1 VSGVAGNV
9 YTLSFAKQ
17 ASKGTP
23 ALASTGYKLK
33 LTGGDLAPDR
43 QLLTLQ
49 ETDATRQQGQTVVVG
64 ARIMGTPEWYVRP
77 ADFGLFAYAALGA
90 TAVTGTAA
98 PYTHTNTPANSPPY
112 LTVWKNIGNGLII
125 DQYNDVRV
133 STLEISGGAGQAVAC
148 KADFMG
154 LGAVMGATD
163 NTTAVVSDDP
173 FTYPEVAFSL
183 GGSVPAT
190 TEQFTITINNNAD
203 FIQADNSLT
212 PYDVVLGRL
221 EVTGSFTYLLQSDA
235 DYRSFHTGTSGGT
248 AMSTTLFEEAIGVT
262 MTAGADVID
271 VEMAGAAFTAYPV
284 PPDVSGKPIRV
295 AATFSSLPQ
304 VAIAD
309 YISIAVTNSVAT
321 Y

>member
-1 VSGVAGNV
+1 MSGVAGNV
-9 YTLSFAKQ
+9 YTLSFARQ
-17 ASKGTP
+17 SAKGT
-23 ALASTGYKLK
+23 AAGAGTGFKLK

-64 ARIMGTPEWYVRP
+64 ARIQGTPEWYVRP

-90 TAVTGTAA
+90 NSDSGPGPYIHAA
-98 PYTHTNTPANSPPY
+98 TPANSPPY
-112 LTVWKNIGNGLII
+112 LTAWKNIGAGLII
-125 DQYNDVRV
+125 DRYTDIRI
-133 STLEISGGAGQAVAC
+133 STLELSGGAGQAIAC

-154 LGAVMGATD
+154 LGALLGTSD
-163 NTTAVVSDDP
+163 NTTAVVSDAP
-173 FTYPEVAFSL
+173 YVYPQVAFAL

-190 TEQFTITINNNAD
+190 VEQFAFMINNNAD

-221 EVTGSFTYLLQSDA
+221 EVSGSLTYLLENDA
-235 DYRSFHTGTSGGT
+235 DYRKFHTGSSGGT
-248 AMSTTLFEEAIGVT
+248 AMSTSLFSESIGLT
-262 MTAGADVID
+262 MTAGANVIALNT
-271 VEMAGAAFTAYPV
+271 VGSAFTAYPV

-295 AATFSSLPQ
+295 AATFSALPQ
-304 VAIAD
+304 TAIAD
-309 YISIAVTNSVAT
+309 YVSITTTNTVAS